1 MAFVGRKLF
10 KPENNRKIFADY
22 SPDEGDIF
30 VSTFS
35 KSGTNWMMQIAH
47 QIAWR
52 GEGEFENIHD
62 VVSWPDVSRKSS
74 EKYSTPLKSDLIK
87 TLSPTGMRVIKT
99 HMSALYVPYNEKAK
113 YIIVVR
119 DPKEVFV
126 SSYPFVRGVAG
137 PLMPSVSTWLELFM
151 KPEWPMNFGN
161 TWAEHTAS
169 YWGLK
174 DRPNVLILS
183 YTHLKQDLNKGIKQV
198 ADTLGVTLTEKQFQ
212 RVMEKSS
219 FQYMKEIN
227 HKFRPSDMGS
237 IPWSSG
243 FTMIREGKTGN
254 SAELLSPQQQLR
266 IDEHFRQELNKLKS
280 DFPYDDFFQPAP

>member
-1 MAFVGRKLF
+1 MSFIGKKVF
-10 KPENNRKIFADY
+10 KPEKNGKIFADY
-22 SPDEGDIF
+22 TPDEGDIF

-35 KSGTNWMMQIAH
+35 KSGTNWMMQITH
-47 QIAWR
+47 QVAWL

-62 VVSWPDVSRKSS
+62 VVCWPDVSRKRS

-126 SSYPFVRGVAG
+126 SSYPFVQGIAG
-137 PLMPSVSTWLELFM
+137 PLMPSVDTWLELFL

-169 YWGLK
+169 YWSLK
-174 DRPNVLILS
+174 DQPSVLVLS
-183 YTHLKQDLNKGIKQV
+183 YTHLKQDMKTGITQV
-198 ADTLGVTLTEKQFQ
+198 ADTLGVDLTERQLQ
-212 RVMEKSS
+212 NVLEKSS
-219 FQYMKEIN
+219 FQYMKNIN
-227 HKFRPSDMGS
+227 HKFRPGDMS
-237 IPWSSG
+237 AMPWSSG

-254 SAELLSPQQQLR
+254 SSELLSPQQQQR
-266 IDEHFRQELNKLKS
+266 IDAHFRQELSELKS
-280 DFPYDDFFQPAP
+280 DFPYDEFFQPVA